1 MAGIDSK
8 MAGIATY
15 LPHFFY
21 TAELVSMDDFLWYTD
36 DDDDNFKS
44 FIYIDSLCPKSFR
57 RKRRTDVSHKFSYF
71 FCTDD
76 LINSYV
82 LGEFDLRIFRVFKFR
97 P

>member
-44 FIYIDSLCPKSFR
+44 FIYVGPLFG
-57 RKRRTDVSHKFSYF
+57 KFS
-71 FCTDD
+71 
-76 LINSYV
+76 L
-82 LGEFDLRIFRVFKFR
+82 LEL
-97 P
+97 

>member
-21 TAELVSMDDFLWYTD
+21 TAELVSMDDCLWYTD

-44 FIYIDSLCPKSFR
+44 FIYNKPIGPSALLETESVMVKI
-57 RKRRTDVSHKFSYF
+57 KF
-71 FCTDD
+71 D
-76 LINSYV
+76 I
-82 LGEFDLRIFRVFKFR
+82 
-97 P
+97 

>member
-36 DDDDNFKS
+36 DDDDDNFKS
-44 FIYIDSLCPKSFR
+44 FIYKTYTMGFGGKKKLSPDRRSSFLAKRKNIR
-57 RKRRTDVSHKFSYF
+57 REWK
-71 FCTDD
+71 
-76 LINSYV
+76 
-82 LGEFDLRIFRVFKFR
+82 LRESPVAAD
-97 P
+97 

>member
-44 FIYIDSLCPKSFR
+44 FIYIEASS
-57 RKRRTDVSHKFSYF
+57 
-71 FCTDD
+71 
-76 LINSYV
+76 
-82 LGEFDLRIFRVFKFR
+82 
-97 P
+97 